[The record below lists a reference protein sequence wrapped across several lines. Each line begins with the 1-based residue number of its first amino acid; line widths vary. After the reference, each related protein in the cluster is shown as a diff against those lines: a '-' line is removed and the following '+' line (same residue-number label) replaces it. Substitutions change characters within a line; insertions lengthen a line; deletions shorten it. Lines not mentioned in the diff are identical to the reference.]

1 MRLPDRYIA
10 VAINALIGV
19 GWAFVVIGAVSAFLN
34 DMNISI
40 FYGLASAI
48 LWSLPG
54 LFLIVVLE
62 FILSG
67 FARLEESRKQTELL
81 QKLVELQTKS
91 SSEEE

>member
-10 VAINALIGV
+10 VVINALIGV
-19 GWAFVVIGAVSAFLN
+19 GWAFMIIGAISAF
-34 DMNISI
+34 ISDVKI
-40 FYGLASAI
+40 SFLHGFASAI

-67 FARLEESRKQTELL
+67 FARLEESRKQTKLL
-81 QKLVELQTKS
+81 QKLVELQIKS